1 MVNVSFPNFRDTSIA
16 VKISSVAKYIDPTNR
31 TFRITATIK
40 NNKILVPNMLAELEI
55 TDVKEEKV
63 LVIPSVS
70 ILKDYNN
77 RDYIFSAVKSKD
89 NAYNLKKV
97 FVDELEKYNGES
109 MITVKEKLAVGSNVV
124 VKGIKGIT
132 ESDIVRIK

>member
-1 MVNVSFPNFRDTSIA
+1 
-16 VKISSVAKYIDPTNR
+16 
-31 TFRITATIK
+31 
-40 NNKILVPNMLAELEI
+40 MLAELEI

-97 FVDELEKYNGES
+97 FVDQLEKYNGES